1 MREREDQSNQI
12 SPLQL
17 LIRRK
22 CIYLTFSEETKG
34 RSNRVRGHST
44 QLSVAMAPPPPQS
57 HRSPSPSQPSGKS
70 EVSDLKSQLRQLAGS
85 RAPGADD
92 SKRDLFKKVISNMTI
107 GIDVSSLFGEMVMC
121 SATSDIVLKK
131 MCYLYVGNY
140 AKVNPD
146 LALLTINF
154 LQRDCKDEDPMIR
167 GLALRS
173 LCSLRVANLVEYLV
187 GPLGSGLKDNNSYV
201 RMVAVIGVLKLYHIS
216 ASTCIDADF
225 PATLKHL
232 MLNDPDTQVVAN
244 CLSALQEIWTSESST
259 SEEAARER
267 EMLLSKPIVYH
278 LLNRIK
284 EFSEWAQCL
293 VLELVSNYI
302 PSDNSEIFDIMNLL
316 EDRLQHAN
324 GAVVLAT
331 VKLFLQL
338 TLSMADVHQ
347 QVYERIKAPLLTQVS
362 SGSPEQSYAVLSHLH
377 LLVMR
382 APYIFSSDYKH
393 FYCQYNEP
401 SYVKKLKLEM
411 LTAVANESNTY
422 EIVTELC
429 EYAANVDIPIA
440 RESIRA
446 VGKIALQ
453 QYDVNAIVDRLLQF
467 LEMEKDYV
475 TSEALV
481 LVKDLLRKYP
491 QWSQDCIAVVGNIS
505 SKNVQEPKAKAA
517 LIWMLGEYSQDMHDA
532 PYVLESLV
540 ENWDEEHSSEVRLHL
555 LTAVM
560 KCFFKRPPETK
571 KALGAALAAGLAD
584 FHQDVHDRA
593 LFYYRLLQYN
603 VSVAESVVNPPKQAV
618 SVFADTQSSEI
629 KDRIFDEF
637 NSLSVVYQKP
647 SYMFTD
653 KEHRGTFEFADELGN
668 LSITAE
674 SADSVVPA
682 QQVEANDKDLLLS
695 TSEKDEGREPGSN
708 GSAYNAPSYNGSSA
722 TSQPL
727 ADLAFPSTG
736 ISGQAPASNLAIDDL
751 LGLDFS
757 VGTAT
762 TPSPPPLNLNPKA
775 VLDPGTFQQKWH
787 QLPISLSEEYSL
799 SPQGIASLTTP
810 HALLRHMQSHSIQC
824 IASGGQSPNFK
835 FFFFAQKAEAASM
848 YLVECIINT
857 SSAKSQIK
865 VKADDQSSSPAFST
879 LFQSALSKFG
889 LP

>member
-1 MREREDQSNQI
+1 
-12 SPLQL
+12 
-17 LIRRK
+17 
-22 CIYLTFSEETKG
+22 
-34 RSNRVRGHST
+34 
-44 QLSVAMAPPPPQS
+44 MAPPPQS
-57 HRSPSPSQPSGKS
+57 QRSSSPSQPSGKG

-85 RAPGADD
+85 RAPGVDD
-92 SKRDLFKKVISNMTI
+92 SKRDLFKKVISYMTI

-121 SATSDIVLKK
+121 SVTSDIVLKK

-146 LALLTINF
+146 MALLTINF

-187 GPLGSGLKDNNSYV
+187 GPLGSGLKDSNAYV
-201 RMVAVIGVLKLYHIS
+201 RTVAVIGVLKLYHIS
-216 ASTCIDADF
+216 VSTCVDADF
-225 PATLKHL
+225 PAMLKHL

-244 CLSALQEIWTSESST
+244 CLSALQEIWSSEAST
-259 SEEAARER
+259 SEEASREK
-267 EMLLSKPIVYH
+267 EALLSKPVIYY

-293 VLELVSNYI
+293 VLELVAKYVPLES
-302 PSDNSEIFDIMNLL
+302 SEIFDIMNLL

-331 VKLFLQL
+331 TKVFLQL
-338 TLSMADVHQ
+338 TLSMTDVHQ
-347 QVYERIKAPLLTQVS
+347 QVYERIKAPLLTLVS

-382 APYIFSSDYKH
+382 APFLFSSDYKH

-401 SYVKKLKLEM
+401 SYVKKLKLDM

-429 EYAANVDIPIA
+429 EYAANVDILIA

-475 TSEALV
+475 TAEALV

-491 QWSQDCIAVVGNIS
+491 QWSHDCIAVVGNIS

-517 LIWMLGEYSQDMHDA
+517 LIWMLGEYSQEMHNA
-532 PYVLESLV
+532 PYILESLI
-540 ENWDEEHSSEVRLHL
+540 ENWDEEHSAEVRLHL
-555 LTAVM
+555 LTAVL
-560 KCFFKRPPETK
+560 KCFFKRPPETQ
-571 KALGAALAAGLAD
+571 KALGAALASGLAD

-593 LFYYRLLQYN
+593 LFYYRLLKHN
-603 VSVAESVVNPPKQAV
+603 VSTAERVVNPPKQAV

-653 KEHRGTFEFADELGN
+653 KEHRGPFEFSDELGN
-668 LSITAE
+668 LSIGVE
-674 SADSVVPA
+674 PVDNVVSA
-682 QQVEANDKDLLLS
+682 QRVEANDKDLLLS
-695 TSEKDEGREPGSN
+695 ISEKEESRGPTHNVSGYSAPFYDGTSASVAASQTQSDLIVTNPTAPGQN
-708 GSAYNAPSYNGSSA
+708 PHSS
-722 TSQPL
+722 
-727 ADLAFPSTG
+727 
-736 ISGQAPASNLAIDDL
+736 LAIDDL
-751 LGLDFS
+751 LGLS
-757 VGTAT
+757 LTAAPAPSP
-762 TPSPPPLNLNPKA
+762 TPSLPPLKLNSKA
-775 VLDPGTFQQKWH
+775 VLDPGTFQQKWR
-787 QLPISLSEEYSL
+787 QLPISLLQDYFL
-799 SPQGIASLTTP
+799 SSQGVAALTAPQ
-810 HALLRHMQSHSIQC
+810 ALLRHMQGHSIHC

-835 FFFFAQKAEAASM
+835 FFFFSQKSEESSN

-857 SSAKSQIK
+857 ASAKAQIK
-865 VKADDQSSSPAFST
+865 IKADDQSTSEAFLD

-889 LP
+889 ML

>member
-1 MREREDQSNQI
+1 
-12 SPLQL
+12 
-17 LIRRK
+17 
-22 CIYLTFSEETKG
+22 
-34 RSNRVRGHST
+34 
-44 QLSVAMAPPPPQS
+44 MAPPAQS
-57 HRSPSPSQPSGKS
+57 HRSSSPSQPSGKG

-85 RAPGADD
+85 RAPGVDD
-92 SKRDLFKKVISNMTI
+92 SKRDLFKKVISYMTI
-107 GIDVSSLFGEMVMC
+107 GVDVSAVFGEMVMC

-154 LQRDCKDEDPMIR
+154 LQRDCKDADPMIR

-187 GPLGSGLKDNNSYV
+187 GPLGSGLKDNSSYV
-201 RMVAVIGVLKLYHIS
+201 RIVAVMGVLKLYHIS
-216 ASTCIDADF
+216 ASTCVDADF
-225 PATLKHL
+225 PQTLKHL
-232 MLNDPDTQVVAN
+232 MLNDSDTQVVAN
-244 CLSALQEIWTSESST
+244 CLTALQEIWSAEAST
-259 SEEAARER
+259 SEEASRER
-267 EMLLSKPIVYH
+267 EALLSKPVVYYF
-278 LLNRIK
+278 LNRIR

-293 VLELVSNYI
+293 VLDLAAKYV
-302 PSDNSEIFDIMNLL
+302 PSDNNEIFDIMNLL

-331 VKLFLQL
+331 IKLFLQL

-347 QVYERIKAPLLTQVS
+347 QVYERIKAPLLTLVS

-475 TSEALV
+475 TAEALV

-517 LIWMLGEYSQDMHDA
+517 LIWMLGEYSLEMHDA
-532 PYVLESLV
+532 PYILEGLI
-540 ENWDEEHSSEVRLHL
+540 ENWDEEHSAAVRLHL

-560 KCFFKRPPETK
+560 KCFFKRPPETQ

-593 LFYYRLLQYN
+593 LFYYRVLQHN
-603 VSVAESVVNPPKQAV
+603 VSVAERVVNPPKQAV

-653 KEHRGTFEFADELGN
+653 KEHRGPLEFSDELGN
-668 LSITAE
+668 LSIGAE
-674 SADSVVPA
+674 SAAGTVVPA
-682 QQVEANDKDLLLS
+682 HRVEANDKDLLLS
-695 TSEKDEGREPGSN
+695 TSEKEEIRGPSNN
-708 GSAYNAPSYNGSSA
+708 GSAYSAPSYDGSAVSA
-722 TSQPL
+722 ASQAL
-727 ADLAFPSTG
+727 SELTILNPSV
-736 ISGQAPASNLAIDDL
+736 PALTPQSSLAIDDL
-751 LGLDFS
+751 LGL
-757 VGTAT
+757 GLPEI
-762 TPSPPPLNLNPKA
+762 PSPAPPLLKLNSKA
-775 VLDPGTFQQKWH
+775 VLDPGTFQQKWR
-787 QLPISLSEEYSL
+787 QLPISLSQEYSV
-799 SPQGIASLTTP
+799 SPQGVAALTTSE
-810 HALLRHMQSHSIQC
+810 ALLRHMQSHSIHC

-835 FFFFAQKAEAASM
+835 FFFFAQKAEELSTF
-848 YLVECIINT
+848 LVECIINT
-857 SSAKSQIK
+857 SSAKAQIK
-865 VKADDQSSSPAFST
+865 IKADDQSASQEFSA

-889 LP
+889 VP

>member
-1 MREREDQSNQI
+1 
-12 SPLQL
+12 
-17 LIRRK
+17 
-22 CIYLTFSEETKG
+22 
-34 RSNRVRGHST
+34 
-44 QLSVAMAPPPPQS
+44 MAPPAQS
-57 HRSPSPSQPSGKS
+57 QRSPSPSQPSGKG

-85 RAPGADD
+85 RAPGIDD
-92 SKRDLFKKVISNMTI
+92 SKRELFKKVISYMTV

-187 GPLGSGLKDNNSYV
+187 GPLGSGLKDNNNYV
-201 RMVAVIGVLKLYHIS
+201 RTVAVMGVLKLYHIS
-216 ASTCIDADF
+216 ASTCVDADF
-225 PATLKHL
+225 PAMLKHS
-232 MLNDPDTQVVAN
+232 MLNDSDAQVVAN
-244 CLSALQEIWTSESST
+244 CLSALQEIWSSEASS
-259 SEEAARER
+259 SEEASRER
-267 EMLLSKPIVYH
+267 EALLSKPVVYYF
-278 LLNRIK
+278 LNRIK

-293 VLELVSNYI
+293 VLELVGKYV
-302 PSDNSEIFDIMNLL
+302 PSETSEIFDIMNLL

-331 VKLFLQL
+331 IKVFLQL
-338 TLSMADVHQ
+338 TLSMTDVHQ
-347 QVYERIKAPLLTQVS
+347 QVYERIKAPLLTLVS

-382 APYIFSSDYKH
+382 APFIFSSDYKH

-475 TSEALV
+475 TAEALV

-505 SKNVQEPKAKAA
+505 SKNIQEPKAKAA

-532 PYVLESLV
+532 PYILESLI
-540 ENWDEEHSSEVRLHL
+540 ENWEDEHSAEVRLHL

-560 KCFFKRPPETK
+560 KCFFKRPPETQ

-603 VSVAESVVNPPKQAV
+603 VSVAQRVVDPPKQAV

-653 KEHRGTFEFADELGN
+653 KEHRGPFEFSDELGH
-668 LSITAE
+668 LSIGAE
-674 SADSVVPA
+674 STGTVVPA
-682 QQVEANDKDLLLS
+682 QRVEANDKDLLLS
-695 TSEKDEGREPGSN
+695 VSEKEESGGPSN
-708 GSAYNAPSYNGSSA
+708 NASAYSAPSYDGSSVSA
-722 TSQPL
+722 AASSQMLSEL
-727 ADLAFPSTG
+727 AISSVTG
-736 ISGQAPASNLAIDDL
+736 HASQSSLAIDDL
-751 LGLDFS
+751 LGLGLP
-757 VGTAT
+757 VAPAPA
-762 TPSPPPLNLNPKA
+762 PSPPLLKLNSKA
-775 VLDPGTFQQKWH
+775 VLDPGTFQQKWR
-787 QLPISLSEEYSL
+787 QLPISLSQVY
-799 SPQGIASLTTP
+799 
-810 HALLRHMQSHSIQC
+810 
-824 IASGGQSPNFK
+824 
-835 FFFFAQKAEAASM
+835 
-848 YLVECIINT
+848 
-857 SSAKSQIK
+857 
-865 VKADDQSSSPAFST
+865 FST
-879 LFQSALSKFG
+879 MT
-889 LP
+889 

>member
-1 MREREDQSNQI
+1 MVRSVMSPPAQSQ
-12 SPLQL
+12 
-17 LIRRK
+17 
-22 CIYLTFSEETKG
+22 
-34 RSNRVRGHST
+34 
-44 QLSVAMAPPPPQS
+44 
-57 HRSPSPSQPSGKS
+57 RSPSPSQPSGKS
-70 EVSDLKSQLRQLAGS
+70 EVSDLKAQLRQLAGS

-92 SKRDLFKKVISNMTI
+92 SKRELFKKVISYMTI

-121 SATSDIVLKK
+121 SATADIVLKK

-140 AKVNPD
+140 AKGNPD

-173 LCSLRVANLVEYLV
+173 LSSLRVANLVEYLV

-201 RMVAVIGVLKLYHIS
+201 RIVAVMGVLKLYHIS

-225 PATLKHL
+225 PPMLKHL
-232 MLNDPDTQVVAN
+232 MLRDPDTQVVAN
-244 CLSALQEIWTSESST
+244 CLCALQEIWSSEAST
-259 SEEAARER
+259 SEEAAREK
-267 EMLLSKPIVYH
+267 ETLLSKVVIFH
-278 LLNRIK
+278 FLNRIK

-293 VLELVSNYI
+293 VLELVVKYV
-302 PSDNSEIFDIMNLL
+302 PSDSNEIFDIMNLL

-331 VKLFLQL
+331 VKVFLQL

-347 QVYERIKAPLLTQVS
+347 EVYERIKAPLLTLVS

-382 APYIFSSDYKH
+382 APYIFAADYKH
-393 FYCQYNEP
+393 FYCQYNESP
-401 SYVKKLKLEM
+401 YVKKLKLDM

-475 TSEALV
+475 TAEALV

-491 QWSQDCIAVVGNIS
+491 QWSHDCIAVVGNIS
-505 SKNVQEPKAKAA
+505 SQNIQEPKAKAA
-517 LIWMLGEYSQDMHDA
+517 LIWMLGEYSQDMNDA
-532 PYVLESLV
+532 PYILESLT
-540 ENWDEEHSSEVRLHL
+540 ENWDEEISPEVRLHL

-560 KCFFKRPPETK
+560 KCFFKRPPETQ
-571 KALGAALAAGLAD
+571 KALGTALAAGLSD

-593 LFYYRLLQYN
+593 LFYYRLLQYD
-603 VSVAESVVNPPKQAV
+603 VSVAERVVNPPKQAV

-653 KEHRGTFEFADELGN
+653 KEHRGAFEFSDELGN
-668 LSITAE
+668 LSIGAE
-674 SADSVVPA
+674 AANDVVPVTR
-682 QQVEANDKDLLLS
+682 VEENDKDLLLS
-695 TSEKDEGREPGSN
+695 TSDKEESKGATNN
-708 GSAYNAPSYNGSSA
+708 GSAAYNAPLLDAPSLSVPTSHAQPESLISSLVAPGHSPLGS
-722 TSQPL
+722 
-727 ADLAFPSTG
+727 F
-736 ISGQAPASNLAIDDL
+736 AIDDL
-751 LGLDFS
+751 LGL
-757 VGTAT
+757 GLPAA
-762 TPSPPPLNLNPKA
+762 PSPAPVRPPLQLNARA
-775 VLDPGTFQQKWH
+775 VLDPATFQQKWR
-787 QLPISLSEEYSL
+787 QLPVSISQESSL
-799 SPQGIASLTTP
+799 SPQGAAALTTP
-810 HALLRHMQSHSIQC
+810 QALLRHMQGHSVQC
-824 IASGGQSPNFK
+824 IAS
-835 FFFFAQKAEAASM
+835 
-848 YLVECIINT
+848 ECKINT
-857 SSAKSQIK
+857 SSAKAQMTI
-865 VKADDQSSSPAFST
+865 KADDQTTSQEFST
-879 LFQSALSKFG
+879 LFLSALSKFG
-889 LP
+889 IP

>member
-1 MREREDQSNQI
+1 
-12 SPLQL
+12 
-17 LIRRK
+17 
-22 CIYLTFSEETKG
+22 
-34 RSNRVRGHST
+34 
-44 QLSVAMAPPPPQS
+44 MAPPAQS
-57 HRSPSPSQPSGKS
+57 QRSPSPSQPSGKG

-85 RAPGADD
+85 RAPGIDD
-92 SKRDLFKKVISNMTI
+92 SKRELFKKVISYMTV

-187 GPLGSGLKDNNSYV
+187 GPLGSGLKDNNNYV
-201 RMVAVIGVLKLYHIS
+201 RTVAVMGVLKLYHIS
-216 ASTCIDADF
+216 ASTCVDADF
-225 PATLKHL
+225 PAMLKHS
-232 MLNDPDTQVVAN
+232 MLNDSDAQVVAN
-244 CLSALQEIWTSESST
+244 CLSALQEIWSSEASS
-259 SEEAARER
+259 SEEASRER
-267 EMLLSKPIVYH
+267 EALLSKPVVYYF
-278 LLNRIK
+278 LNRIK

-293 VLELVSNYI
+293 VLELVGKYV
-302 PSDNSEIFDIMNLL
+302 PSETSEIFDIMNLL

-331 VKLFLQL
+331 IKVFLQL
-338 TLSMADVHQ
+338 TLSMTDVHQ
-347 QVYERIKAPLLTQVS
+347 
-362 SGSPEQSYAVLSHLH
+362 
-377 LLVMR
+377 
-382 APYIFSSDYKH
+382 
-393 FYCQYNEP
+393 QYNEP

-475 TSEALV
+475 TAEALV

-505 SKNVQEPKAKAA
+505 SKNIQEPKAKAA

-532 PYVLESLV
+532 PYILESLI
-540 ENWDEEHSSEVRLHL
+540 ENWEDEHSAEVRLHL

-560 KCFFKRPPETK
+560 KCFFKRPPETQ

-603 VSVAESVVNPPKQAV
+603 VSVAQRVVDPPKQAV

-653 KEHRGTFEFADELGN
+653 KEHRGPFEFSDELGH
-668 LSITAE
+668 LSIGAE
-674 SADSVVPA
+674 STGTVVPA
-682 QQVEANDKDLLLS
+682 QRVEANDKDLLLS
-695 TSEKDEGREPGSN
+695 VSEKEESGGPSN
-708 GSAYNAPSYNGSSA
+708 NASAYSAPSYDGSSVSA
-722 TSQPL
+722 AASSQMLSEL
-727 ADLAFPSTG
+727 AISSVTG
-736 ISGQAPASNLAIDDL
+736 HASQSSLAIDDL
-751 LGLDFS
+751 LGLGLP
-757 VGTAT
+757 VAPAPA
-762 TPSPPPLNLNPKA
+762 PSPPLLKLNSKA
-775 VLDPGTFQQKWH
+775 VLDPGTFQQKWR
-787 QLPISLSEEYSL
+787 QLPISLSQEYSV
-799 SPQGIASLTTP
+799 SPRGVAALTAP
-810 HALLRHMQSHSIQC
+810 QALLRHMQGHSIHC
-824 IASGGQSPNFK
+824 IASGGQSPNYK
-835 FFFFAQKAEAASM
+835 FFFFAQKAEESSTF
-848 YLVECIINT
+848 LVECIINT
-857 SSAKSQIK
+857 SSAKAQIK
-865 VKADDQSSSPAFST
+865 IKADDQSASEAFST
-879 LFQSALSKFG
+879 LFQSALSEFG